1 MNENLFNK
9 LYVFDDYFLKLNL
22 LLEKDQFPKC
32 LLLSG
37 KKGCGK
43 FTLIQHLLANFFD
56 TKNYDIKK
64 KIISENN
71 ILYNLKNSNYE
82 NVLYFCGLDNI
93 KIDQIRDLRDQL
105 QKSTLNNKKRF
116 IIFDDI
122 ELFNLNCLNAL
133 LKSIEEPNIFN
144 NFVLINN
151 QKLPIIETI
160 KSRSIEI
167 KFFLNRDQNNLII
180 ENIIK
185 DRSLKN
191 NFDYINCSLTPGDF
205 TVFNQ
210 ICSENNININEKLVD
225 NLSVLFK
232 LFKQTKDS
240 KYIDFSIF
248 LVSQYYYN
256 LTKLNSLDSNLF
268 EKRSFVIKKIH
279 DFRKLNLNL
288 NNLFLDIK
296 QYI

>member
-9 LYVFDDYFLKLNL
+9 LYGFDDYFLKLNL
-22 LLEKDQFPKC
+22 LLKKDQFPKC

-43 FTLIQHLLANFFD
+43 FTFIQHALANFFD

-151 QKLPIIETI
+151 KKLPIIETI

-167 KFFLNRDQNNLII
+167 KFFPNRDQNNLII
-180 ENIIK
+180 ESIIK

-191 NFDYINCSLTPGDF
+191 NFDYINSSLTPGDF
-205 TVFNQ
+205 IVFNQ

-225 NLSVLFK
+225 NLSLLFK

>member
-1 MNENLFNK
+1 MSENLILK
-9 LYVFDDYFLKLNL
+9 LFGFDDYFLKLNL
-22 LLEKDQFPKC
+22 LLKKDQFPKC

-37 KKGCGK
+37 KKGYGK

-56 TKNYDIKK
+56 PKNYDIKK
-64 KIISENN
+64 KIISEKN
-71 ILYNLKNSNYE
+71 ILYNLKNNNYE
-82 NVLYFCGLDNI
+82 NIKYFCGLDNI
-93 KIDQIRDLRDQL
+93 KIDQIRDIRYQL

-133 LKSIEEPNIFN
+133 LKSIEEPSIFN
-144 NFVLINN
+144 NFILINN
-151 QKLPIIETI
+151 QKFPIIETI

-167 KFFLNRDQNNLII
+167 KFFPNGKQNNFII

-185 DRSLKN
+185 DRNLKR
-191 NFDYINCSLTPGDF
+191 NFDYINSSLTPGDF
-205 TVFNQ
+205 IVFNQ

-225 NLSVLFK
+225 NISVLLK
-232 LFKQTKDS
+232 LFKQTKES

-248 LVSQYYYN
+248 LVSKYYYD
-256 LTKLNSLDSNLF
+256 LTKLNSLDSNFF

-288 NNLFLDIK
+288 NNSFLDIK

>member
-9 LYVFDDYFLKLNL
+9 LYGFDDYFLKLSL
-22 LLEKDQFPKC
+22 LLKKDQFPKC

-43 FTLIQHLLANFFD
+43 FTFIQHLLANFFD

-71 ILYNLKNSNYE
+71 ILYDLKNSNNE
-82 NVLYFCGLDNI
+82 NIIYFCGLDNI
-93 KIDQIRDLRDQL
+93 KIDQIRDLKDQL

-116 IIFDDI
+116 IVLDNI
-122 ELFNLNCLNAL
+122 EVFNTNCLNAL

-144 NFVLINN
+144 NFILINN
-151 QKLPIIETI
+151 KKLPIIETI

-167 KFFLNRDQNNLII
+167 KLFLNRNENNFII

-185 DRSLKN
+185 DRNLKK
-191 NFDYINCSLTPGDF
+191 NFDFIDISLTPGDF
-205 TVFNQ
+205 IVFNQ
-210 ICSENNININEKLVD
+210 ICSENNVNIDEKLID
-225 NLSVLFK
+225 NMFVLLK
-232 LFKQTKDS
+232 LFKQTKDT

-248 LVSQYYYN
+248 LVSQYYYK
-256 LTKLNSLDSNLF
+256 LTKLNSLDTNLF
-268 EKRSFVIKKIH
+268 EKRSFVIKKIY

>member
-1 MNENLFNK
+1 M
-9 LYVFDDYFLKLNL
+9 
-22 LLEKDQFPKC
+22 
-32 LLLSG
+32 
-37 KKGCGK
+37 
-43 FTLIQHLLANFFD
+43 
-56 TKNYDIKK
+56 
-64 KIISENN
+64 
-71 ILYNLKNSNYE
+71 
-82 NVLYFCGLDNI
+82 
-93 KIDQIRDLRDQL
+93 
-105 QKSTLNNKKRF
+105 
-116 IIFDDI
+116 
-122 ELFNLNCLNAL
+122 NAL

-144 NFVLINN
+144 NFILINN
-151 QKLPIIETI
+151 KKLPIIETI

>member
-9 LYVFDDYFLKLNL
+9 LYVFDDYYSKLNL

-43 FTLIQHLLANFFD
+43 FTFIQHLLANFFD

-71 ILYNLKNSNYE
+71 ILYNLKNNNYE

-144 NFVLINN
+144 NFILINN
-151 QKLPIIETI
+151 KKLPIIETI

-167 KFFLNRDQNNLII
+167 KFFLNRDQNNLSTALLHLEI
-180 ENIIK
+180 
-185 DRSLKN
+185 L
-191 NFDYINCSLTPGDF
+191 
-205 TVFNQ
+205 
-210 ICSENNININEKLVD
+210 
-225 NLSVLFK
+225 
-232 LFKQTKDS
+232 
-240 KYIDFSIF
+240 
-248 LVSQYYYN
+248 
-256 LTKLNSLDSNLF
+256 
-268 EKRSFVIKKIH
+268 
-279 DFRKLNLNL
+279 
-288 NNLFLDIK
+288 LFLIK
-296 QYI
+296 FVLKII

>member
-64 KIISENN
+64 KIISEKN

-82 NVLYFCGLDNI
+82 NVQYICGLDNI

-151 QKLPIIETI
+151 KKLPIIETI

-167 KFFLNRDQNNLII
+167 KFFPNRDQNNLII

-185 DRSLKN
+185 DRNLKN
-191 NFDYINCSLTPGDF
+191 NFDYINFSLTPGDF
-205 TVFNQ
+205 IIFNQ

-225 NLSVLFK
+225 NLSVLLK
-232 LFKQTKDS
+232 LFKQAKDS

-248 LVSQYYYN
+248 LVSKYYYN

-268 EKRSFVIKKIH
+268 VKRSFVIKKIH

>member
-1 MNENLFNK
+1 MNENLFIK
-9 LYVFDDYFLKLNL
+9 LYGFDDYFLKLDL
-22 LLEKDQFPKC
+22 LLKKDQFPKC

-37 KKGCGK
+37 KKGYGK
-43 FTLIQHLLANFFD
+43 FTFIQHLLANFFD
-56 TKNYDIKK
+56 PKNYDIKK
-64 KIISENN
+64 KN
-71 ILYNLKNSNYE
+71 INAKNTLYNLKNSNYE
-82 NVLYFCGLDNI
+82 NVLYFCGLNNI
-93 KIDQIRDLRDQL
+93 KIDQIRDLREQL

-144 NFVLINN
+144 NFILINN
-151 QKLPIIETI
+151 KKLPIIETI

-167 KFFLNRDQNNLII
+167 KFFPNRRQNSFII
-180 ENIIK
+180 ENLIK
-185 DRSLKN
+185 DRNFKD
-191 NFDYINCSLTPGDF
+191 NFDYINSSLTPGDF
-205 TVFNQ
+205 IVFNQ
-210 ICSENNININEKLVD
+210 ICSENNISINEKLVD
-225 NLSVLFK
+225 NISVLLK
-232 LFKQTKDS
+232 LFKQTRDS

-248 LVSQYYYN
+248 LVSKYYYN
-256 LTKLNSLDSNLF
+256 LTKLNSLDLNLF

-279 DFRKLNLNL
+279 DFKKLNLNL

>member
-9 LYVFDDYFLKLNL
+9 LYVFDDYYSKLNL

-43 FTLIQHLLANFFD
+43 FTFIQHLLANFFD

-71 ILYNLKNSNYE
+71 ILYNLKNNNYE

-144 NFVLINN
+144 NFILINN
-151 QKLPIIETI
+151 KKLPIIETI